1 MKITKI
7 ETFTDSKFIKGVTLV
22 KVTTNTNNFGWGQIS
37 PYNSDISTEV
47 LYRQVAPFV
56 IGADISNLNDLGN
69 LIDLVYDKQHKFP
82 GTYMCRALGGLDTAI
97 WDLHGRLINKPVC
110 DLIGNCKT
118 KKIRVYGSSM
128 KRQITPADEV
138 DRFKKLI
145 DDSGFNAFKFRIGSE
160 VGRNLDEW
168 EGRTEEIISLMGKNF
183 ANIDLLVDANSCYTP
198 DKAIEI
204 GKILESNGII
214 HYEEPCPYWEHEW
227 TKKVTE
233 SLDLNI
239 TGGEQDNSMTIFK
252 KYIDENIVN
261 IIQPDILYLGGIERT
276 LRVAKY
282 ASKKNMICTPHAAN
296 MSLVTIFT
304 LHLLAAI
311 ENAGQYLE
319 YSIEGEDFYPWQ
331 NNIYNDY
338 PKVENGYIT
347 IDDKPG
353 WGIEPNKNWLENANY
368 KMFDGK

>member
-138 DRFKKLI
+138 DRFKTHLYTMYNESSKSVSIKSLSRDAYCICSFNELI
-145 DDSGFNAFKFRIGSE
+145 F
-160 VGRNLDEW
+160 
-168 EGRTEEIISLMGKNF
+168 
-183 ANIDLLVDANSCYTP
+183 
-198 DKAIEI
+198 
-204 GKILESNGII
+204 
-214 HYEEPCPYWEHEW
+214 
-227 TKKVTE
+227 
-233 SLDLNI
+233 
-239 TGGEQDNSMTIFK
+239 IFK
-252 KYIDENIVN
+252 SVF
-261 IIQPDILYLGGIERT
+261 L
-276 LRVAKY
+276 
-282 ASKKNMICTPHAAN
+282 S
-296 MSLVTIFT
+296 
-304 LHLLAAI
+304 
-311 ENAGQYLE
+311 
-319 YSIEGEDFYPWQ
+319 
-331 NNIYNDY
+331 
-338 PKVENGYIT
+338 
-347 IDDKPG
+347 
-353 WGIEPNKNWLENANY
+353 
-368 KMFDGK
+368 